1 MSYGF
6 ANGGKRA
13 VLRGPM
19 VSSIVTQLAYQTL
32 WGELDYLIV
41 YTTAIIFNIR
51 DMPPG
56 TGDI

>member
-1 MSYGF
+1 MYPIEYEGVKTMSYGF

-41 YTTAIIFNIR
+41 YI
-51 DMPPG
+51 
-56 TGDI
+56 